1 MQVAPF
7 SQQESSAL
15 LANFQQQNY
24 HQFSYGIIR
33 KVLESKQYHNNE
45 PLVVNALMEVMGN
58 VLDQFKVADANP
70 EFVHQLS
77 AGLYNLL
84 LKVECVEAN

>member
-7 SQQESSAL
+7 NQQESSAL
-15 LANFQQQNY
+15 LVNFQQQNY

-33 KVLESKQYHNNE
+33 KVLEAKHYHSNE
-45 PLVVNALMEVMGN
+45 SLVVNALMEVMGN
-58 VLDQFKVADANP
+58 VLDQFKVADADP
-70 EFVHQLS
+70 EFVQQLS

-84 LKVECVEAN
+84 LQVECVEAN